1 MRTKEKVIKDNQQR
15 KEEDRKMNKL
25 IDRFLKEKNNNTK
38 VRLSA
43 TFGKK

>member
-25 IDRFLKEKNNNTK
+25 IDRFLKEK
-38 VRLSA
+38 
-43 TFGKK
+43 